1 MSSHHNQGTEDA
13 DPEALR
19 LVLWLGAGLVAI
31 VAFSYWLSAI

>member
-13 DPEALR
+13 DPEALP